1 MMRFLILSLLL
12 FILPLNRAESHGYK
26 FSETR
31 EEMKDDIRID
41 IYPEYIT
48 IQYESEYFGQIAPHI
63 RNMIDVNS
71 DTILTKEEVNNFF
84 AEYKKSINKT
94 LQNLPLSICKNKH
107 TIKLVDIFAS
117 TLLTDSLLAPFRVG
131 ALFVLNDLNIE
142 QGENELVI
150 DPKLLFQKGN
160 QFIQMAKEKMEFTD
174 EQEKAIG
181 RYLQLRVFA
190 SEPIQFISTYPGRI
204 KKDKKTVYIFG
215 VFYDETILRINNS
228 DYPKI
233 QIKFKN
239 IQAPK

>member
-1 MMRFLILSLLL
+1 MIRFLILSFLL
-12 FILPLNRAESHGYK
+12 FILPLNQAESHGYK

-48 IQYESEYFGQIAPHI
+48 IQYKSEYFGQIAPHI

-71 DTILTKEEVNNFF
+71 DTILTKEEVSNFF
-84 AEYKKSINKT
+84 VEYKKSINKT
-94 LQNLPLSICKNKH
+94 LQNLPVLIGKNKF

-131 ALFVLNDLNIE
+131 TLFVLSDLNIE
-142 QGENELVI
+142 QGENELII

-160 QFIQMAKEKMEFTD
+160 QFIQMARERVAFTD

-181 RYLQLRVFA
+181 RYLQLRIFT
-190 SEPIQFISTYPGRI
+190 SGPIQFISTYPGRI
-204 KKDKKTVYIFG
+204 KKDKKAVYIFG
-215 VFYDETILRINNS
+215 VFYDKTILRINNS
-228 DYPKI
+228 DYSKI

-239 IQAPK
+239 IQAQK

>member
-1 MMRFLILSLLL
+1 MMRFLIIFLSL
-12 FILPLNRAESHGYK
+12 FIISLNQAESHGYK

-48 IQYESEYFGQIAPHI
+48 ILYESEYFGQIAPHI

-71 DTILTKEEVNNFF
+71 DTILVKEEVDNFF
-84 AEYKKSINKT
+84 EDYKKSINET
-94 LQNLPLSICKNKH
+94 LQNLPLSIGKKQFS
-107 TIKLVDIFAS
+107 IKLVDIFAS
-117 TLLTDSLLAPFRVG
+117 TILTDSLLSPFRLG
-131 ALFVLNDLNIE
+131 ALFVVNDLMIG

-160 QFIQMAKEKMEFTD
+160 QFIQMAKERVAFTD

-181 RYLQLRVFA
+181 RYLQLRIFT
-190 SEPIQFISTYPGRI
+190 SEPIQFISTYPERI
-204 KKDKKTVYIFG
+204 KKDKKMVYIFG

-228 DYPKI
+228 NYPKI
-233 QIKFKN
+233 RIKFK
-239 IQAPK
+239 KT